1 VREFLYLTFSGIIYT
16 KGLGSMA
23 NVRDLAH
30 SRPHRVMKEKLPDV
44 EKSFFAKMNRLR
56 KMMESFWGH
65 CDPNFESKIVSFD
78 ARAVPALKDNSMDL
92 VFNSPPYVNAIDY
105 QRGHKFS
112 IFWLADVLDTTPEN
126 YLALAKNYVGSDRIP
141 KAICLIPL
149 HIAIL
154 DDGSEYRL

>member
-78 ARAVPALKDNSMDL
+78 ARAVPALKDNS
-92 VFNSPPYVNAIDY
+92 I
-105 QRGHKFS
+105 
-112 IFWLADVLDTTPEN
+112 VL
-126 YLALAKNYVGSDRIP
+126 LFKNYAKCEDYGAAEASALGNSTWR
-141 KAICLIPL
+141 
-149 HIAIL
+149 
-154 DDGSEYRL
+154 